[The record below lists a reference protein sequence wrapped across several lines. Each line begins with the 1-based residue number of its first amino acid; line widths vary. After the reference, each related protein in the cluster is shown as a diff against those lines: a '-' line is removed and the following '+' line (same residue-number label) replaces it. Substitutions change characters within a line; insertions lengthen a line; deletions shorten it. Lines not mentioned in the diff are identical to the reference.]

1 METDTRIDALDREFS
16 IPGVARIVSGNGNL
30 PKILIGTKAANAE
43 IYLYGAQVT
52 SWRPAGADEVLF
64 VSEKSYWEAGRA
76 IRGGIPVCFPWF
88 RAKAGDKSA
97 PSHGFVRIK
106 EWRVDSISVEDE
118 DACVCLSTESD
129 ESTRRWWPFDFRL
142 EYRIRIGSTLR
153 LELVMRNT
161 GRTALRFEEALHS
174 YFKVSDVERVRV
186 RGLDG
191 TVYLDNREGNREK
204 TQHGDLVLSKQT
216 DNAYKDAIGPVEI
229 VDAALGRILK
239 TEKQGSASTIV
250 WNPWSD
256 GASSMADLGGDE
268 WPRMICAEGG
278 NILMSAVSL
287 NPGESHTMTI
297 TIRVAGA
304 S

>member
-1 METDTRIDALDREFS
+1 M
-16 IPGVARIVSGNGNL
+16 
-30 PKILIGTKAANAE
+30 
-43 IYLYGAQVT
+43 
-52 SWRPAGADEVLF
+52 
-64 VSEKSYWEAGRA
+64 
-76 IRGGIPVCFPWF
+76 
-88 RAKAGDKSA
+88 
-97 PSHGFVRIK
+97 
-106 EWRVDSISVEDE
+106 
-118 DACVCLSTESD
+118 
-129 ESTRRWWPFDFRL
+129 
-142 EYRIRIGSTLR
+142 
-153 LELVMRNT
+153 
-161 GRTALRFEEALHS
+161 RFEEALHT

-191 TVYLDNREGNREK
+191 AVYLDNREGNREK

-216 DNAYKDAIGPVEI
+216 DNAYKDANGPVEI

-268 WPRMICAEGG
+268 WPRMLCVEGG
-278 NILMSAVSL
+278 NILMSALSL

>member
-64 VSEKSYWEAGRA
+64 VSEKSNWEAGRA

-88 RAKAGDKSA
+88 RAKADDKSA

-106 EWRVDSISVEDE
+106 EWRVDSISAEDE